1 MSMAIVHHVWQKSQ
15 TRGSARTLLLSLA
28 IHANDCCGVAWVSD
42 TTLRHEVNVS
52 RQRIHELK
60 NAVEA
65 TGELTIVERPGST
78 NLYFVSWQGH
88 PLGAQGDNCDGP
100 RRQHQPGCPCR
111 GRVSEDS
118 DTRREQSTDVAPRE
132 PCKGRVLEDSDTPRP
147 EGVSEAPDPQVSECS
162 NGGYQKVLIQKTK
175 DYEREKQWRR
185 RRLVSLSPQDGA
197 SAPEQPYIAPEVARK
212 FGLRYGIEEWPPRRR
227 ER

>member
-1 MSMAIVHHVWQKSQ
+1 MSMTIVHHVWQKSQ

-88 PLGAQGDNCDGP
+88 PLGAQGDDRNAP
-100 RRQHQPGCPCR
+100 RRQHQPGCPCQ
-111 GRVSEDS
+111 GWVSEDS
-118 DTRREQSTDVAPRE
+118 DTRRERSSAWPTLE
-132 PCKGRVLEDSDTPRP
+132 PSKGRVLEGSDTLPSR
-147 EGVSEAPDPQVSECS
+147 GVSEAPDPQGSDRSDRGC
-162 NGGYQKVLIQKTK
+162 QTVLIQKTREN
-175 DYEREKQWRR
+175 EREKQWRLR
-185 RRLVSLSPQDGA
+185 RPVALSLDRPERQSRWWCEAHGFCHSERLPDHRPDCA
-197 SAPEQPYIAPEVARK
+197 
-212 FGLRYGIEEWPPRRR
+212 R